1 MVGLE
6 PGELLVVWVWLT
18 LGTPKG
24 ELCCSCLG
32 DCCLGNWARIWA
44 GDPTKV
50 FGDGSLAEATFTPA
64 EAAPATTSTDSQKG
78 IVEAAAARFTHGNRK
93 TVTTH
98 PSDYCYTHVATVDI
112 TTEGVEDTTVVTAT
126 VLTLEE
132 GLVLAGKTTV
142 CF

>member
-18 LGTPKG
+18 LGAPKG

-64 EAAPATTSTDSQKG
+64 EAAPATVNTDGQNG
-78 IVEAAAARFTHGNRK
+78 NVEEDR
-93 TVTTH
+93 
-98 PSDYCYTHVATVDI
+98 AT
-112 TTEGVEDTTVVTAT
+112 GS
-126 VLTLEE
+126 L
-132 GLVLAGKTTV
+132 
-142 CF
+142 